1 MSRTPLLTLG
11 EAIDFVK
18 KSLKMLKYVKYSA
31 LFRLFFPSH
40 SSTPKVTKDV
50 Q

>member
-1 MSRTPLLTLG
+1 MSKTSLLTLG

-31 LFRLFFPSH
+31 LFYLFFPRH
-40 SSTPKVTKDV
+40 SSMPKVIKDV
-50 Q
+50 